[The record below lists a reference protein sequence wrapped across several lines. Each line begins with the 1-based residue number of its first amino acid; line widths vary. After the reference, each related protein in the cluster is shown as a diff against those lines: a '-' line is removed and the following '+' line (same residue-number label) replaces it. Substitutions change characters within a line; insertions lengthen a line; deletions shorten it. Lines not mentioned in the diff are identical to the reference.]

1 MTKYIPVNT
10 PLLDGNEKKY
20 VSDCIETGWISSE
33 GQYVKDF
40 EKNFSK
46 IVDRKYACA
55 VTNGTAAL
63 DVSFDAIG
71 LSEGDEVI
79 LPSFTIISCIHQII
93 KSGATPILV
102 DSDINTWNMNVSEIE
117 SKISKNTKAIL
128 IVHIYGITV
137 DVDPIL
143 QLAKKYNLIVIEDAA
158 EVIGQTYKGRQCG
171 SFGDISTFSFY
182 PNKHITTGEGGM
194 VLTNNK
200 NIYDKVASLRN
211 LCFQPKNRFVHE
223 RLGWNL
229 RMTNI
234 QAAIGVAQLESL
246 DRFIKKKRLI
256 GNLYD
261 ELLSDTSLITTP
273 LKSTSYCEN
282 IYWVYG
288 ILISKEAGIKATNVM
303 QKLHEKGIGTRPFF
317 YPMHLQPVL
326 KKLGFFK
333 NEEYPVAKHLYD
345 YGFYLPSGLG
355 LEEADIEYVSKMLID
370 ILNETK
376 YRSIK

>member
-10 PLLDGNEKKY
+10 PLLHGNEKKY

-46 IVDRKYACA
+46 IVNRKYACA

-71 LSEGDEVI
+71 LSKGDEVI

-93 KSGATPILV
+93 KSGATPVLV

-117 SKISKNTKAIL
+117 SKVNKNTKAIL

-137 DVDPIL
+137 DIDPIL
-143 QLAKKYNLIVIEDAA
+143 RIAKKHNLLVIEDAA
-158 EVIGQTYKGRQCG
+158 EVIGQTYKGRPCG

-200 NIYDKVASLRN
+200 DIYDKVSSLRN
-211 LCFQPKNRFVHE
+211 LCFQPENRFVHE

-246 DRFIKKKRLI
+246 DEFIKKKRWI
-256 GNLYD
+256 GRLYD
-261 ELLSDTSLITTP
+261 ELLFNTP
-273 LKSTSYCEN
+273 LIKTPLANTSYCEN

-288 ILISKEAGIKATNVM
+288 ILISKEKGIKAKHLM
-303 QKLHEKGIGTRPFF
+303 QKLHNKGVGTRPFF
-317 YPMHLQPVL
+317 YPMHLQPAL

-333 NEEYPVAKHLYD
+333 DEKYPISEHLYD
-345 YGFYLPSGLG
+345 YGLYLPSGLG
-355 LEEADIEYVSKMLID
+355 LKDADIRSVSTKLIQV
-370 ILNETK
+370 INELK
-376 YRSIK
+376 